1 MWRFFILFCF
11 FSVCGFVLCSFFAGG
26 AVLRYRLFFLAAN
39 ITFSCGIDC
48 IACGFC
54 AAGCVFLVFS
64 LVAGLCVL
72 LFGVRVE
79 FQCKG
84 MQLF

>member
-1 MWRFFILFCF
+1 M
-11 FSVCGFVLCSFFAGG
+11 GFVFCSFLPVGRFC
-26 AVLRYRLFFLAAN
+26 VIVFFLAAN
-39 ITFSCGIDC
+39 ITFSWEIDC

-84 MQLF
+84 M

>member
-1 MWRFFILFCF
+1 MALLH
-11 FSVCGFVLCSFFAGG
+11 FVLLFLVCVGLWVCALFVFAGG

-39 ITFSCGIDC
+39 IIFSCGIDC

-79 FQCKG
+79 FQYKG
-84 MQLF
+84 M

>member
-1 MWRFFILFCF
+1 MALLH
-11 FSVCGFVLCSFFAGG
+11 FVLLFLVCVGLW
-26 AVLRYRLFFLAAN
+26 VLCFVIFCRWGSSALSSFFLAAN

-84 MQLF
+84 M

>member
-1 MWRFFILFCF
+1 MRA
-11 FSVCGFVLCSFFAGG
+11 VFVRLG
-26 AVLRYRLFFLAAN
+26 AF
-39 ITFSCGIDC
+39 
-48 IACGFC
+48 
-54 AAGCVFLVFS
+54 FLVFS

-84 MQLF
+84 MYLFLIIKIKIKIFTVKV